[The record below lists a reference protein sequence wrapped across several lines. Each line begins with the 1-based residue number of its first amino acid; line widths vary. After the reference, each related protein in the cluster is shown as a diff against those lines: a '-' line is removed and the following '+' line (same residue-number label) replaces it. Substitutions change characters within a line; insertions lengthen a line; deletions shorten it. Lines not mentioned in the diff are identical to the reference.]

1 MTAEIYSKLSNV
13 TSSFNKKST
22 AVVIADNFNG
32 EVITEATLAFVWNTI
47 LMKREKND
55 QNLKSIC
62 LNYGI

>member
-1 MTAEIYSKLSNV
+1 MTAEFYSKLSNV
-13 TSSFNKKST
+13 TSSFNKKSI

-55 QNLKSIC
+55 QNLKKIC